1 MSLSAGEKGFCILL
15 GGNRE
20 GEGFQVSCS
29 KEAIAALEGA
39 QTAGGVRPSTGA
51 QPWQKPSPSGE
62 GVPVCMWLE
71 MMAHRAR

>member
-51 QPWQKPSPSGE
+51 QPW
-62 GVPVCMWLE
+62 
-71 MMAHRAR
+71 